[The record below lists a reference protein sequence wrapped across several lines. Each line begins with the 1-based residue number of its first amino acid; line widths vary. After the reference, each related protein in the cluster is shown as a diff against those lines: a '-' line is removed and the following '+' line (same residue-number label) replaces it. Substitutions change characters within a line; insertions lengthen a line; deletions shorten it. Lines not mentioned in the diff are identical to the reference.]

1 MIRILSI
8 LERRARYLMAV
19 FAIFSVIAVV
29 LYKTGLVATEPT
41 YDDRAWYSFS
51 KHDGF
56 VISTEHGDEAACRS
70 AEKLPS
76 IVCHSGKFLITD
88 QRKDPFS

>member
-1 MIRILSI
+1 MIRTLST
-8 LERRARYLMAV
+8 LQRSARYLMGV
-19 FAIFSVIAVV
+19 IAILSVIAVI

-41 YDDRAWYSFS
+41 YDEQTWDSLSNNA
-51 KHDGF
+51 GF

-76 IVCHSGKFLITD
+76 IICHSGKSLIAD